1 MKKSVLLVGL
11 LFMLSL
17 LTGCVSSGSPSNT
30 ATQEKMPE
38 KITIQVPTGPPTAP
52 LLKMA
57 EGKPLGEKVQIEL
70 IPYKTVEEAT
80 ARVVKGEADYTILPI
95 NTAAKLYN
103 KGIDIS
109 LDNVSTWG
117 ILYLLST
124 DQGISQWQD
133 LKGKEVY
140 VGAQG
145 ASPDIIARYLM
156 EKNNIKTTD
165 VTLKY
170 GNSPEIAQMMIQ
182 GMVKTAVLPEPMV
195 TQVLNKNQS
204 AKVILDF
211 HKEWQLAENNSNLP
225 QTGMVVQNKFVK
237 EYPAAISKIRT
248 AYQEALEQ
256 TVADPASVSAL
267 MEENFNIPGPIFVK
281 SMERTNLKFVIAEDA
296 KTDVENYL
304 AKLLSFS
311 PDMVGGELP
320 DEKFYL
326 AK

>member
-1 MKKSVLLVGL
+1 MKKGVLLVGL

-17 LTGCVSSGSPSNT
+17 LTGCASGSSNT
-30 ATQEKMPE
+30 ATQEKVPE
-38 KITIQVPTGPPTAP
+38 KVTIQVPTAPPTAP

-57 EGKPLGEKVQIEL
+57 DSKPLGEKVQIEL

-80 ARVVKGEADYTILPI
+80 ARVVKGEADFTILPV

-195 TQVLNKNQS
+195 TQVLNKNKS

-211 HKEWQLAENNSNLP
+211 HKEWQLAENNSKLP

-237 EYPAAISKIRT
+237 EYPAALSKIRA

-256 TVADPASVSAL
+256 TVADPGSVSAL
-267 MEENFNIPGPIFVK
+267 VEEKFNIPAPVFVK

-296 KTDVENYL
+296 KADVENYL

-311 PDMVGGELP
+311 PDMVGGKLP
-320 DEKFYL
+320 DEEFYL